1 MLAFLAGSVFD
12 NALRLAVSEKLSS
25 LTSLQETIRLFALV
39 STGEFERDLVH
50 GSRFSNRHRS
60 FVTPIV
66 WIHWLEFG

>member
-12 NALRLAVSEKLSS
+12 NALRWAVSEKLSS

-39 STGEFERDLVH
+39 SNAEFERDLVH
-50 GSRFSNRHRS
+50 GSRFSNRHRF

-66 WIHWLEFG
+66 WTHWLEFG